1 MGVQL
6 CNQKFDKF
14 SVFRKD
20 IRRIYYG
27 NLSRHCGGDVL
38 CPTHQRIYAVS
49 MKAISMNIIKT
60 LPLISFFFLGVAPNK
75 AALNPISP
83 SDFATGAVV
92 LDFSA
97 LANFTEAN
105 GLALGGVLFQV
116 TKNSA
121 PTNGIVAIDNGP
133 GITGNVAPPNLV
145 SIADIDGV
153 AVVVSLP
160 NLTTQ
165 FGYGYAIRVED
176 SVPSATTINL
186 FAGQTPIGS
195 ISFTGTP
202 DPQFAGGFAGVA
214 SDSPFDRA
222 VIEFSDAGDAFALDN
237 VTFVNGV
244 SEQGATVILLPIGLC
259 VLLCLRLGYRTQ
271 LEHH

>member
-1 MGVQL
+1 
-6 CNQKFDKF
+6 
-14 SVFRKD
+14 
-20 IRRIYYG
+20 
-27 NLSRHCGGDVL
+27 
-38 CPTHQRIYAVS
+38 
-49 MKAISMNIIKT
+49 MNIIKT

-165 FGYGYAIRVED
+165 FGYGYAIRVEG

-214 SDSPFDRA
+214 SDSPLDRA
-222 VIEFSDAGDAFALDN
+222 VIEFSDVGDAFGGAVVALAGHRADSFADRL
-237 VTFVNGV
+237 VCSPLFAPRLSHPART
-244 SEQGATVILLPIGLC
+244 SLTTQGNKQP
-259 VLLCLRLGYRTQ
+259 
-271 LEHH
+271 